1 MPKRHSEKRALKIRD
16 HQGRHGGGKGQ
27 EERLVAEGKVMEQ
40 AAGSPGA
47 QHRADG
53 CRQHRG
59 ALCPSSRLWCQEAR
73 AVPLSPAEFMG

>member
-1 MPKRHSEKRALKIRD
+1 M
-16 HQGRHGGGKGQ
+16 
-27 EERLVAEGKVMEQ
+27 AEGQVMEQ

-59 ALCPSSRLWCQEAR
+59 PCAPAAVYGAKRQEQCPCLL
-73 AVPLSPAEFMG
+73 LSTWADVLHGQRVKGQGG